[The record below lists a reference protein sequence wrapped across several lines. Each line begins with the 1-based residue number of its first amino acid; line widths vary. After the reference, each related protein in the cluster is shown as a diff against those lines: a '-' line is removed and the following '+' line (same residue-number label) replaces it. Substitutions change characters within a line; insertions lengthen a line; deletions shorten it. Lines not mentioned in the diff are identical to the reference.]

1 MFRILLRNLRIN
13 NISMNSRGLSPEA
26 VNQLKIIDNKL
37 NIIRNETRTF
47 MEQKDRE
54 IAALQNQIKDI
65 TGNKRPSEQQSDGGT
80 QKKIKTDPGAAQLQ
94 FTEVGG
100 LVQVYTDGACP
111 NNGQAGARGGVG
123 VWWGAGHGLNL
134 SRRVAG
140 PRQTNNVAEIQAIS
154 LAITQAVQANIS
166 RLQVNTDSRFV
177 IDSVTK
183 WMPGWKKKGW
193 RTSTGQEVK
202 NKADFLELDAV
213 LQTAAAAKMEIKWTH
228 VPGHANIEG
237 NEQAD
242 RLAVL
247 GAQMKC

>member
-1 MFRILLRNLRIN
+1 MHGDASYIRH
-13 NISMNSRGLSPEA
+13 NS
-26 VNQLKIIDNKL
+26 
-37 NIIRNETRTF
+37 
-47 MEQKDRE
+47 
-54 IAALQNQIKDI
+54 
-65 TGNKRPSEQQSDGGT
+65 GT
-80 QKKIKTDPGAAQLQ
+80 QQQ
-94 FTEVGG
+94 
-100 LVQVYTDGACP
+100 
-111 NNGQAGARGGVG
+111 QAPSLNS
-123 VWWGAGHGLNL
+123 GHRLNQ
-134 SRRVAG
+134 SQRVSG
-140 PRQTNNVAEIQAIS
+140 PMETNNVAEIQAIS

-213 LQTAAAAKMEIKWTH
+213 LQTAAAANMEIRWTH